1 MLCKCFSILT
11 LCVAE
16 SMTENIQHSIN
27 EIRVKALRY
36 RDELKAVKEHNVQL
50 EQEILSLREGVSAC
64 QTELNRAQVEN
75 IELKAEMEANKSQV
89 VDSSLHHTR
98 SEEEID
104 ELVKEIEYCI
114 GQLKK

>member
-11 LCVAE
+11 LYVAE

-36 RDELKAVKEHNVQL
+36 RDELKTVKEHNVQL
-50 EQEILSLREGVSAC
+50 EQEILSLQEGVSAF
-64 QTELNRAQVEN
+64 QSELNRTQAEN
-75 IELKAEMEANKSQV
+75 TELKAEMEANKSQV
-89 VDSSLHHTR
+89 VDSSVLHNR